1 MTGVWDTSCGE
12 DAWDDDGGYIPMPE
26 PEERFEKPEP
36 ACHCGQPGCD
46 RCDPEECPPGVHSMF
61 DFCPGR
67 EVCQE
72 GYGDDDTD
80 DDTDPCP

>member
-26 PEERFEKPEP
+26 PEEQFVK
-36 ACHCGQPGCD
+36 
-46 RCDPEECPPGVHSMF
+46 PEECPPGVHSMF

-67 EVCQE
+67 EVCEE